1 MPAPEYRRTKSNPPS
16 TKPLLVLK
24 DPQLKPPAKL
34 NERRDQLRQ
43 ILFARFDFTEMA
55 RRALGANWRRRSP
68 EEQEEFVRLFTQV
81 LEHAYAGI
89 IESYT
94 DEKIVYT
101 NERIDG
107 TFADVSSKVL
117 TSKGEE
123 YSINYKAHLVSNEW
137 KVYDVV
143 AENISLVNNYRS
155 QFTRVIAHESYE
167 ELVRRLKNKADF
179 ERTEK
184 AIVARLVAVERR
196 AVASLPA
203 ASWGGVHPAILTRI
217 YARSMRKSNLRRRR

>member
-1 MPAPEYRRTKSNPPS
+1 MKRKNSPMLKIFVVF
-16 TKPLLVLK
+16 LLTAALSIVARSAAAGVPTEQIKTTVEKALVVLK
-24 DPQLKPPAKL
+24 DPQLKTPAKMS
-34 NERRDQLRQ
+34 ERRDQLRQ

-55 RRALGANWRRRSP
+55 RRALGANWRRRTP
-68 EEQEEFVRLFTQV
+68 QEQEEFVRLFTEV
-81 LEHAYAGI
+81 LERAYAGI
-89 IESYT
+89 IESYS
-94 DEKIVYT
+94 DEKIFYT

-107 TFADVSSKVL
+107 SFADVGSKIV

-155 QFTRVIAHESYE
+155 QFTRVIAHESYD

-179 ERTEK
+179 DAPK
-184 AIVARLVAVERR
+184 
-196 AVASLPA
+196 
-203 ASWGGVHPAILTRI
+203 
-217 YARSMRKSNLRRRR
+217 KQ

>member
-1 MPAPEYRRTKSNPPS
+1 MNRKNSS
-16 TKPLLVLK
+16 MLKIFVVFLLTAALSIVARSAAAGVPTEQIKTTVEKALVVLK
-24 DPQLKPPAKL
+24 DPQLKTPAKMS
-34 NERRDQLRQ
+34 ERRDQLKQ

-55 RRALGANWRRRSP
+55 RRALGANWRRRTP
-68 EEQEEFVRLFTQV
+68 QEQEEFVRLFTEV
-81 LEHAYAGI
+81 LERAYAGI
-89 IESYT
+89 IESYS
-94 DEKIVYT
+94 DEKILYT

-107 TFADVSSKVL
+107 SFADVGSKIV

-155 QFTRVIAHESYE
+155 QFTRVIAHESYD

-179 ERTEK
+179 DVPK
-184 AIVARLVAVERR
+184 
-196 AVASLPA
+196 
-203 ASWGGVHPAILTRI
+203 
-217 YARSMRKSNLRRRR
+217 KQ